1 MSTPVWGFEGM
12 TYGEAFYQPMVSLDQ
27 YLSEHDF
34 TIYISSGLE
43 HNMIRELID
52 GTLDE

>member
-1 MSTPVWGFEGM
+1 MEERLAVFDFDGTL
-12 TYGEAFYQPMVSLDQ
+12 YGKLFP
-27 YLSEHDF
+27 
-34 TIYISSGLE
+34 IYISSGLE